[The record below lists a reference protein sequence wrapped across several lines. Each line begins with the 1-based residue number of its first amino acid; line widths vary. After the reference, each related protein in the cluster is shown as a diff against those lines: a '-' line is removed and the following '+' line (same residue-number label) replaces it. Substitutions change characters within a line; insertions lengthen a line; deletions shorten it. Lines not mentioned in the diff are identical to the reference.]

1 MESVKPATRFPAL
14 LTIRHTFPVPHR
26 NTATPDNLLREV
38 LARNED
44 CTVSRQR
51 LPYHAPDISALAKS
65 LARQLDDSPERPGHV
80 ELLNLLA
87 RAVGFRN
94 YQALRASHQAEARL
108 AREAEPEV
116 VVDFRRVEQ
125 WRRYFDDA
133 GCLQRWPKKH
143 SHRDACLW
151 VLWSRLPARQRWSE
165 RELNERL
172 RAQERLGDH
181 LLLRRALVDGGW
193 LARTDDGGEYRRI
206 ERRPPAELGALLSC
220 LPACA

>member
-1 MESVKPATRFPAL
+1 M
-14 LTIRHTFPVPHR
+14 
-26 NTATPDNLLREV
+26 
-38 LARNED
+38 
-44 CTVSRQR
+44 SRQR
-51 LPYHAPDISALAKS
+51 LPYHAPDISALARS

-94 YQALRASHQAEARL
+94 YQALRASHQAETRL
-108 AREAEPEV
+108 ARGVEPET

-125 WRRYFDDA
+125 WRCYFDDA

-143 SHRDACLW
+143 SHREACLW

-172 RAQERLGDH
+172 RPQECLGDH

-193 LARTDDGGEYRRI
+193 LARTDDGGEYWRI
-206 ERRPPAELGALLSC
+206 ERRPPAELSALLSV
-220 LPACA
+220 LPSVARLQA

>member
-1 MESVKPATRFPAL
+1 MESAKPAARFPAS

-26 NTATPDNLLREV
+26 NTATPDSLLREV

-94 YQALRASHQAEARL
+94 YQALRANHEAESRL
-108 AREAEPEV
+108 ARGAEPET

-125 WRRYFDDA
+125 WRRYFDES
-133 GCLQRWPKKH
+133 GLLQRWPKKH
-143 SHRDACLW
+143 SHREACLW

-165 RELNERL
+165 KEINQRL
-172 RAQERLGDH
+172 QGQECLGDH
-181 LLLRRALVDGGW
+181 LLLRRALIDGGW
-193 LARTDDGGEYRRI
+193 LARADDGSEYRRI
-206 ERRPPAELGALLSC
+206 ERRPPAELGALLSF
-220 LPACA
+220 LPVGA

>member
-1 MESVKPATRFPAL
+1 MFDDPTHFPQCR
-14 LTIRHTFPVPHR
+14 IGM
-26 NTATPDNLLREV
+26 ATPDNLPREV

-65 LARQLDDSPERPGHV
+65 LARQLDESPERPGHV

-94 YQALRASHQAEARL
+94 YQALRASHQAQTRL
-108 AREAEPEV
+108 ARDAEPEA
-116 VVDFRRVEQ
+116 VVDFHRVEQ

-143 SHRDACLW
+143 SHREACLW

-165 RELNERL
+165 KELNERL
-172 RAQERLGDH
+172 RAQECLGDH

-193 LARTDDGGEYRRI
+193 LTRTPDGGEYRRV

>member
-1 MESVKPATRFPAL
+1 M
-14 LTIRHTFPVPHR
+14 
-26 NTATPDNLLREV
+26 
-38 LARNED
+38 
-44 CTVSRQR
+44 SRQR

-94 YQALRASHQAEARL
+94 YQALRASHQAETRL
-108 AREAEPEV
+108 AREAEPSA

-143 SHRDACLW
+143 SHREVCLW

-165 RELNERL
+165 RELNQRL
-172 RAQERLGDH
+172 RVQECLGDH

-193 LARTDDGGEYRRI
+193 LARTDDGGEYWRI
-206 ERRPPAELGALLSC
+206 ERRPPAELSALLAV
-220 LPACA
+220 LPSSARLQA

>member
-1 MESVKPATRFPAL
+1 MESAKPAARFPAL

-65 LARQLDDSPERPGHV
+65 LARQLDESSERPGHV
-80 ELLNLLA
+80 EWLNLLA

-108 AREAEPEV
+108 AGAPEPEA

-143 SHRDACLW
+143 SHREACLW
-151 VLWSRLPARQRWSE
+151 VLWSRLSARQQWSE

-172 RAQERLGDH
+172 RAQESLGDH

-193 LARTDDGGEYRRI
+193 LARTDDGSEYWRI
-206 ERRPPAELGALLSC
+206 ERRPPAELSALLSC